1 MEKEAQQRREEQQF
15 QLRMMQM
22 MSQSVYGVPPPNIH
36 VNPRSFTFRTMH
48 ENTLARR
55 MHMFPSQ
62 VDSDNE
68 LNKYV
73 IFYHG
78 EDNIIMMVMIVI
90 VMLLWL

>member
-1 MEKEAQQRREEQQF
+1 MTELEEKWLKLEERQMEEAQQRCEEREF

-68 LNKYV
+68 T
-73 IFYHG
+73 
-78 EDNIIMMVMIVI
+78 
-90 VMLLWL
+90 